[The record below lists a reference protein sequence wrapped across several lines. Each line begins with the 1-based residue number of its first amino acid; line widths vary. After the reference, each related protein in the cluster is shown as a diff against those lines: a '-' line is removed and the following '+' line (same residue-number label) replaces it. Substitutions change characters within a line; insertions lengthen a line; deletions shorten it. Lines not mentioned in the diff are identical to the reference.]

1 MTVPQMFGA
10 ADVMNT
16 ISSRRRYFFVYFTLV
31 ALTLLTCGLSWV
43 PQAGFHTTIGL
54 LIAGFKGFLIAV
66 FFMHILANGRLPWM
80 TLLAGLLW
88 FLILLG
94 LTLADYLTRGLLSCS
109 RFAPV
114 AQLDRAWDF

>member
-94 LTLADYLTRGLLSCS
+94 LTLADYLTRGLLSY
-109 RFAPV
+109 
-114 AQLDRAWDF
+114 

>member
-1 MTVPQMFGA
+1 VPDDRSKNAGA
-10 ADVMNT
+10 VDVMNT
-16 ISSRRRYFFVYFTLV
+16 MSSHRKYFAIYFTLV
-31 ALTLLTCGLSWV
+31 ALTLLTCALSLV

-54 LIAGFKGFLIAV
+54 IIAGIKGCLIAV

-94 LTLADYLTRGLLSCS
+94 LTLADYLTRGLLSY
-109 RFAPV
+109 
-114 AQLDRAWDF
+114 